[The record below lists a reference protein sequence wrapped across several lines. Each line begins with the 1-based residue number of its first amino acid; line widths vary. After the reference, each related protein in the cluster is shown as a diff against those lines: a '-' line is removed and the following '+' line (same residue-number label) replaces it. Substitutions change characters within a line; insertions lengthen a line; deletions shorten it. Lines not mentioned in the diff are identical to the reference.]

1 MRDYYLQRLI
11 FKATL
16 RVFFGAVFFLL
27 LTPEDVS
34 WQTVFFVFFYLFV
47 LTIHALET
55 GRMAPQTLTQRPQ
68 LAWNNMI

>member
-16 RVFFGAVFFLL
+16 RVFWGCFFFLL

-34 WQTVFFVFFYLFV
+34 WPTVFVFFKFV
-47 LTIHALET
+47 CFKDSCT
-55 GRMAPQTLTQRPQ
+55 
-68 LAWNNMI
+68 

>member
-16 RVFFGAVFFLL
+16 RVFWGCFFFSFLHLKMWVGQPFLFFLN
-27 LTPEDVS
+27 
-34 WQTVFFVFFYLFV
+34 LFV